1 MSTLKSESHE
11 AANPSPVGIIGMGLV
26 GQALISRLQA
36 GGFRI
41 VGFDVSQE
49 SRDTAANKG
58 VHVTMR
64 ALDVAVDCEIV
75 ILSLPNHD
83 IVQSVIDQLNP
94 ALRPGMIIIDTSTG
108 SPSVAETIA
117 ASLDPLGVSMVD
129 ATISGSSDQL
139 YRGDVTILAGGSMVA
154 LERCEPLFRVIAN
167 DWMHVGPCGSGL
179 RMKLVSNLVLGL
191 NRAALAEG
199 LAFAE
204 SLQLDAKLTLEVFRR
219 SMAYSRIMDTK
230 GEKMIDKD
238 FRPQGRLSQHLKD
251 VHLIRSESSIRLPL
265 TEAHQQLLE
274 RAQLLGQGDMDN
286 SAVILAYG
294 ERPQE

>member
-1 MSTLKSESHE
+1 MAGRQRGHVHAFGPCQHGTQQAHGRVVV
-11 AANPSPVGIIGMGLV
+11 APCGGFGADGQAQGMGRRV
-26 GQALISRLQA
+26 ARLLESGGVA
-36 GGFRI
+36 GP
-41 VGFDVSQE
+41 VE
-49 SRDTAANKG
+49 
-58 VHVTMR
+58 
-64 ALDVAVDCEIV
+64 LD
-75 ILSLPNHD
+75 
-83 IVQSVIDQLNP
+83 
-94 ALRPGMIIIDTSTG
+94 
-108 SPSVAETIA
+108 
-117 ASLDPLGVSMVD
+117 
-129 ATISGSSDQL
+129 
-139 YRGDVTILAGGSMVA
+139 
-154 LERCEPLFRVIAN
+154 
-167 DWMHVGPCGSGL
+167 
-179 RMKLVSNLVLGL
+179 
-191 NRAALAEG
+191 RAALAEG